1 MPTVAQTYGLTPAKL
16 DALARELTDLRAEVA
31 SQLGAA
37 DVAYIRRLIRIQRWS
52 EVGGRASLFLGFLPP
67 FWVAGVAAL
76 SLSKILDNMEIGH
89 NVLHGQYD
97 WTKDPAL
104 SSTDFEWDS
113 SCPAKGWQHYH
124 NYLHHTF
131 TNITEKDRDLGYGV
145 IRISGEKPWTPANL
159 GNPLYALGLALIFDH
174 GIMLHDVD
182 FGHVRAG
189 KKSWAEAKQS
199 LKNGMRKSG
208 TLAFRDYIMW
218 PAFTGPLFLSTL
230 LADAVANVVR
240 NLWAFIIIFCGH
252 FPSGVLEFTE
262 EECENESKGHWY
274 FRQILGS
281 GNIRGSRLFH
291 IMSGNL
297 SYQIEHHLFPD
308 IPARRYQQIA
318 PQVREMCQR
327 YGIPYNS
334 GGLTRQFGSVVGKI
348 FRYALPGR
356 TKPVVKVPSGPSG
369 LDRADLM
376 AAEAA

>member
-1 MPTVAQTYGLTPAKL
+1 MTTVAQAHGLTPAKL
-16 DALARELTDLRAEVA
+16 DALERELTDLRAEIA
-31 SQLGAA
+31 SQLGAE

-67 FWVAGVAAL
+67 FWIAGVAAL

-145 IRISGEKPWTPANL
+145 IRISAEKPWTPANL

-189 KKSWAEAKQS
+189 KKSWEEAKQS
-199 LKNGMRKSG
+199 LKNGLRKSG

-230 LADAVANVVR
+230 LADALANVVR
-240 NLWAFIIIFCGH
+240 NVWSFIIIFCGH

-318 PQVREMCQR
+318 PQVRDICQR
-327 YGIPYNS
+327 YGIPYNT
-334 GGLTRQFGSVVGKI
+334 GGLTRQFGSVIGKI
-348 FRYALPGR
+348 FRYAMPGR
-356 TKPVVKVPSGPSG
+356 RKPVVPAPSGTPRQDSSE
-369 LDRADLM
+369 LM
-376 AAEAA
+376 AA

>member
-1 MPTVAQTYGLTPAKL
+1 MPTVAETYGLTPAKL

-37 DVAYIRRLIRIQRWS
+37 DVAYIRRLIKVQRWS
-52 EVGGRASLFLGFLPP
+52 EVGGRAALFLGFLPP
-67 FWVAGVAAL
+67 FWVAGAAAL

-131 TNITEKDRDLGYGV
+131 TNITDKDRDLGYSV
-145 IRISGEKPWTPANL
+145 IRISAEKPWTPANL

-182 FGHVRAG
+182 IGQVRTG

-199 LKNGMRKSG
+199 LKNGLRKSG

-218 PAFTGPLFLSTL
+218 PAFTGPLFVSTL
-230 LADAVANVVR
+230 LADAVANLVR

-252 FPSGVLEFTE
+252 FPKGVLEFTE

-281 GNIRGSRLFH
+281 GNIRGNRLFH
-291 IMSGNL
+291 IMTGNL

-308 IPARRYQQIA
+308 IPSRRYRHIA
-318 PQVREMCQR
+318 PQVREICTR
-327 YGIPYNS
+327 YGIPYNT
-334 GGLTRQFGSVVGKI
+334 GGLTRQFGSVVRKI

-356 TKPVVKVPSGPSG
+356 TKPLVTVPTGPSG
-369 LDRADLM
+369 ADRAELM
-376 AAEAA
+376 AA

>member
-1 MPTVAQTYGLTPAKL
+1 MTTVAEAHGLTPAQL
-16 DALARELTDLRAEVA
+16 DALERELVSLRAEIV
-31 SQLGAA
+31 SQLGAE
-37 DVAYIRRLIRIQRWS
+37 DVAYIRRLIRIQRWA

-67 FWVAGVAAL
+67 FWVAGAAAL

-104 SSTDFEWDS
+104 SSADFEWDS

-145 IRISGEKPWTPANL
+145 IRISAETPWKPANI
-159 GNPLYALGLALIFDH
+159 GNPLYALGLALTFDQ

-189 KKSWAEAKQS
+189 KKSWAEAKVS
-199 LKNGMRKSG
+199 LKNGLRKSG

-230 LADAVANVVR
+230 AADAVANVVR

-252 FPSGVLEFTE
+252 FPNGALEFTE
-262 EECENESKGHWY
+262 EECEEESKGHWY

-281 GNIRGSRLFH
+281 ANIRGGRLFH
-291 IMSGNL
+291 IMCGNL
-297 SYQIEHHLFPD
+297 SFQIEHHLFPD

-318 PQVREMCQR
+318 PQVREICQR
-327 YGIPYNS
+327 YGIPYNT
-334 GGLTRQFGSVVGKI
+334 GGLTRQFGSVIGKI

-356 TKPVVKVPSGPSG
+356 AEPSRAPS
-369 LDRADLM
+369 DATRRAASELM
-376 AAEAA
+376 AA

>member
-1 MPTVAQTYGLTPAKL
+1 VPTLAETYDLTPAKL
-16 DALARELTDLRAEVA
+16 DALAREITELRAEVA

-145 IRISGEKPWTPANL
+145 IRISAEKPWTPANL

-189 KKSWAEAKQS
+189 KKSWDEAKQS

-252 FPSGVLEFTE
+252 FPGGVLEFTE

-318 PQVREMCQR
+318 PQVREICQR
-327 YGIPYNS
+327 YGIPYNT
-334 GGLTRQFGSVVGKI
+334 GGLTRQFGSVIGKI

-356 TKPVVKVPSGPSG
+356 AKPVMKVPSGPSG
-369 LDRADLM
+369 RDRAELI